1 VLNPDDAPAAVVDV
15 QVIRSA
21 VGAPVA
27 VRATVQNRR
36 QEPIVSTSLEVIVF
50 SAAGV
55 IRARLIKPDSGVIP
69 GLGSRTKEVLITTT
83 PDTKAKIVVA
93 LTKATT
99 PTENWK
105 NLQTREQAEARLHA
119 VRPEH

>member
-36 QEPIVSTSLEVIVF
+36 QEPLVSTSLEVIVF

>member
-36 QEPIVSTSLEVIVF
+36 QEPLVSTSLEVIVF

-119 VRPEH
+119 VHPEH